1 MKKMK
6 TILLVILV
14 SCIVLGTAMC
24 IFKRDQ
30 TKEEMIQEYQKH
42 EEAFEYVKEYYIAH
56 DLTLIFRYPRDKII
70 SINVNGSGT
79 DIPLE
84 DIDDELLVQYVHL
97 LFDDLHYFW
106 ISDDSAWKEDVI
118 QLMFEKETNKTYY
131 YKKIVYCEDG
141 EPPISTSS
149 VFYNVEQI
157 EKYWFYCEADEYED
171 LF

>member
-1 MKKMK
+1 MEKIK

-14 SCIVLGTAMC
+14 SCIVFGTAMY

-42 EEAFEYVKEYYIAH
+42 EEAFEYVKEYYIAN
-56 DLTLIFRYPRDKII
+56 DLTRIGRDSGKITI
-70 SINVNGSGT
+70 RINGS

-84 DIDDELLVQYVHL
+84 DIDDELLVKYVRL

-106 ISDDSAWKEDVI
+106 IFDSSAWKEDVI
-118 QLMFEKETNKTYY
+118 QLMFEKNTNKTYY
-131 YKKIVYCEDG
+131 YKGIVYCADN

-149 VFYNVEQI
+149 TFYNVEQI
-157 EKYWFYCEADEYED
+157 ENYWFYFEKDADED
-171 LF
+171 L